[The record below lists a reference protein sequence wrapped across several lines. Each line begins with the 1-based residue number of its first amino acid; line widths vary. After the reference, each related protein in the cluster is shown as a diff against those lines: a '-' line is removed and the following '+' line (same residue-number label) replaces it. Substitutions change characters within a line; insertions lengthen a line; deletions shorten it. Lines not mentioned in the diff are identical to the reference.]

1 MIPVIIISFIIAGIT
16 TFFVL
21 SSLSKKLPGE
31 EFIAGG
37 ASDMTPPSG
46 LSLEGVKKTLFRKK
60 VDAGSETLYFLLL
73 FLLFLQSGLPIR
85 PAIGRAYY
93 SLSSMGFEITRYLKE
108 IIARIDSGVP
118 FTQAVKVLDKYP
130 EVAVLRESFSNI
142 LQAQELG
149 APIEDSIK
157 TTLKDLEESRVLRA
171 EERASKMSVLLAIPV
186 VFGFLP
192 AIILLV
198 AYPAMYQLLKALGGL
213 TR

>member
-1 MIPVIIISFIIAGIT
+1 MIPVIIISFIVASIATFIT
-16 TFFVL
+16 LAAV
-21 SSLSKKLPGE
+21 SKKRPGE
-31 EFIAGG
+31 EFIAEGE
-37 ASDMTPPSG
+37 AIPSESG
-46 LSLEGVKKTLFRKK
+46 ISITEMKKRFL
-60 VDAGSETLYFLLL
+60 VGHLDIGSETLYFLLL

-93 SLSSMGFEITRYLKE
+93 SLSSMGFQITKYLKD
-108 IIARIDSGVP
+108 IISRIDSGVP

-130 EVAVLRESFSNI
+130 EVSILRESFSNI

-157 TTLKDLEESRVLRA
+157 TTLKELEESRVLKA

-192 AIILLV
+192 AIIILV
-198 AYPAMYQLLKALGGL
+198 AYPAMYQLLKALGGM

>member
-1 MIPVIIISFIIAGIT
+1 MIPVIIISFIAAALT
-16 TFFVL
+16 TYFIL
-21 SSLSKKLPGE
+21 SSLNKKRPGE
-31 EFIAGG
+31 EFIAEGLPGISSAERLSIAAMKKKLFGG
-37 ASDMTPPSG
+37 KID
-46 LSLEGVKKTLFRKK
+46 V
-60 VDAGSETLYFLLL
+60 GSETLYFLLL

-93 SLSSMGFEITRYLKE
+93 SLSAMGFQITRYLKE
-108 IIARIDSGVP
+108 IISRIDSGVP

-130 EVAVLRESFSNI
+130 EVAILRESFSNI

-149 APIEDSIK
+149 APVEDSIK
-157 TTLKDLEESRVLRA
+157 ATLRELEESRVIRA

-192 AIILLV
+192 AIIVLV
-198 AYPAMYQLLKALGGL
+198 AYPAMYQLLKALGGM